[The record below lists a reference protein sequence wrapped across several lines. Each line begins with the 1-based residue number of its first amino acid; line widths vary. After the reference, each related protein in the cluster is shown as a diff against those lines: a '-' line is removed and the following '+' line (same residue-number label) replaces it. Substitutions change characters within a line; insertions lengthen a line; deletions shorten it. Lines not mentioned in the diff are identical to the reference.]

1 MVAQGETAASGH
13 SEIRRR
19 LAVVAVL
26 DVVGYSRMI
35 GHDDEGTVRRW
46 NALRAEVIDGRIATA
61 HGHVVKSTGDGLLLE
76 FTSALE
82 AVRCALEIQQAT
94 AAWNESLPEEKRLRL
109 RFGIALGDVVPDGP
123 EIHGDG
129 VNIAV
134 RLQSVAEPGSIVI
147 SSSVRE
153 QVAERIDDGVVDLGS
168 LELKNIV
175 RPVHAFRI
183 GGPQS
188 VVVSARVSAATDWPS
203 IAVLPFVNAGGDP
216 SQDYLIDGVVEEV
229 ITSLSHFRWLKVI
242 ARSATF
248 TLKGK
253 PVDLRH
259 VAEEF
264 GARYVLTGTARSSGS
279 RVRVT
284 AELVDAP
291 TATQLWSERFEGEAI
306 DVFELQDK
314 IAERVI
320 AHLQPRLVDAEVA
333 RARRKPTD
341 SLTAYD
347 YYLRALPYRSQVTE
361 KGYREVSRLTA
372 KAIELDPGFAP
383 ALALSAMCYMAERD
397 LGWVQPDPARIA
409 EGLRLAREAIA
420 ADPDDPIA
428 LVWAGHTIGSLGRDP
443 VGGLA
448 HLERALRL
456 CPNYAEAWARCSMLR
471 VYAGDLDGAI
481 AAARRCLELTP
492 AGPELFTPWCA
503 MGFSYLFAGRYEEAI
518 AAADTSLRGRQRT
531 STAYRIMVVA
541 LVKLGRI
548 DEARRLA
555 QQLQEIDPKLRIS
568 SFANRTPIIQPDHV
582 AVLVEGFR
590 AAGIPD

>member
-1 MVAQGETAASGH
+1 VVGQGEPAASGQP
-13 SEIRRR
+13 ELRRR
-19 LAVVAVL
+19 LAVIAVL

-46 NALRAEVIDGRIATA
+46 NALRAEVIDARIAAA

-76 FTSALE
+76 FISALE

-94 AAWNESLPEEKRLRL
+94 AVWNEALPEEQRLRL

-134 RLQSVAEPGSIVI
+134 RLQSVAEPGSIVV
-147 SSSVRE
+147 SNSVRE

-183 GGPQS
+183 GGRQS

-203 IAVLPFVNAGGDP
+203 IAVLPFVSAGGDP
-216 SQDYLIDGVVEEV
+216 AQDYLIDGVVEEV

-248 TLKGK
+248 TLKGRQ
-253 PVDLRH
+253 VDLRK

-264 GARYVLTGTARSSGS
+264 GVRYVLTGTARSSGA

-284 AELVDAP
+284 AELVDAT
-291 TATQLWSERFEGEAI
+291 TATQLWSDRFEGEAI
-306 DVFELQDK
+306 DVFKLQDK
-314 IAERVI
+314 IAEGVI
-320 AHLQPRLVDAEVA
+320 AHLQPKLVDAEVA

-347 YYLRALPYRSQVTE
+347 YYLQALPLRAHVTRESYRQ
-361 KGYREVSRLTA
+361 
-372 KAIELDPGFAP
+372 AIELLGKAIALDPNFAP
-383 ALALSAMCYMAERD
+383 ALALAAMCRMSERD
-397 LGWVQPDPARIA
+397 LGWVQPNSPSIA
-409 EGLRLAREAIA
+409 EGVRLAHAAIA

-428 LVWAGHTIGSLGRDP
+428 LTWAGHTIASIGRDP
-443 VGGLA
+443 ASGLA
-448 HLERALRL
+448 LIERALRL
-456 CPNYAEAWARCSMLR
+456 CPNYAEAWSRCGMTR
-471 VYAGDLDGAI
+471 IYVGDLDGAI
-481 AAARRCLELTP
+481 AAVRRSLELTP
-492 AGPELFTPWCA
+492 VGPGQFQSWYA
-503 MGFSYLFAGRYEEAI
+503 MGFAHLFAGRYEDAI
-518 AAADTSLRGRQRT
+518 AAVHSWAKGRPPT
-531 STAYRIMVVA
+531 STGCRIMIAA
-541 LVKLGRI
+541 LAKLNRL
-548 DEARRLA
+548 DEALA
-555 QQLQEIDPKLRIS
+555 VARDLRAVDPDLRVS
-568 SFANRTPIIQPDHV
+568 TFAQRTPINRPEQL
-582 AVLVEGFR
+582 AVLIDGLR
-590 AAGIPD
+590 AVGIPE